1 MNQVEKKWQR
11 IWKKEN
17 IYKSSN
23 SRADKFYI
31 LVELAYSSGDLH
43 IGHWFGWTAP
53 DVYARFQRMQGKNVL
68 FPVGG
73 FDSFGLPAENAAIK
87 RGVDPET
94 WTNTNIN
101 TMRKQFESL
110 GPSFDWDCE
119 VVTSSPEYYK
129 WTQWLFLKL
138 YEHGLVYRTKAYANW
153 CPECKTVLANEHVEN
168 GCCWRHPDTPVIQ
181 KKVNQWFVKI
191 TDYADRLIWP
201 EKTKVD
207 WPKEHIIGQ
216 NNWIGKKE
224 GVLIKFKKENGGE
237 IEVFTTRP
245 ETLNAATFIAI
256 ADEKLYGSGANDKNK
271 IGVFTGEY
279 AINPLNGRKM
289 PIWKANY
296 VAADYGTGAV
306 MGVPAH
312 DERDMEFANKYNIDI
327 VDLKPEKNNFGVKHV
342 SYHLRDWSVSRHRYW
357 GAPVPII
364 YCDKCGTVPVPYED
378 LPVVLPKN
386 VDYTPR
392 GKPPLATASEWL
404 RVLCPKCNGP
414 AEREAETLDTFVDSS
429 WYFLRYPD
437 SKNNVEPFDKKII
450 NEWLP
455 IKVYFGGREHV
466 HGHTLYARF
475 ITKFLHDLGYLNFDE
490 FAQKRI
496 NHGIVLGPDGQKMS
510 KSRGNVVNPDAEVGK
525 YGADAVRMYLCF
537 MGPHE
542 QAAPWKRE
550 GVEGMSRFI
559 KRLWKLLSEYNDYV
573 VVSES
578 DSRELI
584 VKVHKAI
591 KKVTKDIEE
600 FHFNT
605 PIAVIMELVN
615 KMYEII
621 NKKNV
626 KRAEKGVRCAEWDF
640 AIETLTKLVA
650 PFAPHIAEEVW
661 RVVLGKKESV
671 HVSEWPKYKEEL
683 VLDEEVDIAVQV
695 NGKFRALIRVCSEDI
710 YNRNLIESKAKEVVV
725 VKKWIEGK
733 NYKVVFVSG
742 KLINFVTI

>member
-1 MNQVEKKWQR
+1 MNQIEKKWQR
-11 IWKKEN
+11 IWRKEN
-17 IYKSSN
+17 LYKSCN
-23 SRADKFYI
+23 SKPEKFYL

-53 DVYARFQRMQGKNVL
+53 DVYARFQRMRGKNVL

-138 YEHGLVYRTKAYANW
+138 YEHGLVYRSKAFANW
-153 CPECKTVLANEHVEN
+153 CPECKTVLANEHVEG
-168 GCCWRHPDTPVIQ
+168 GCCWRHPGTPVIQ
-181 KKVNQWFVKI
+181 KKVAQWFVKI

-201 EKTKVD
+201 EKPKVD
-207 WPKEHIIGQ
+207 WPKEHVLGQ
-216 NNWIGKKE
+216 NSWIGRKE
-224 GVLIKFKKENGGE
+224 GALIKFKKENGGE

-256 ADEKLYGSGANDKNK
+256 ADEKLGDSGAGERNK

-289 PIWKANY
+289 PIWRANY
-296 VAADYGTGAV
+296 VAADYGTGAI

-327 VDLKPEKNNFGVKHV
+327 VDLKPRKNNFGVNHV

-392 GKPPLATASEWL
+392 GKPPLATCPEWL
-404 RVLCPKCNGP
+404 NVSCPKCKNP
-414 AEREAETLDTFVDSS
+414 AKREAETLDTFVDSS

-437 SKNNVEPFDKKII
+437 SKNKNEPFDKKII

-455 IKVYFGGREHV
+455 VKVYFGGREHV

-475 ITKFLHDLGYLNFDE
+475 ITKFLHELGYLNFDE

-510 KSRGNVVNPDAEVGK
+510 KSRGNVVNPDAEVDK

-542 QAAPWKRE
+542 QAAPWQRE
-550 GVEGMSRFI
+550 GVEGMSRFV
-559 KRLWKLLSEYNDYV
+559 KRLWKLLSEYNDNMA
-573 VVSES
+573 VSDR
-578 DSRELI
+578 DSHDLI
-584 VKVHKAI
+584 VKTHKTI

-605 PIAVIMELVN
+605 PIAAIMELVN

-621 NKKNV
+621 GKQNTRKTKK
-626 KRAEKGVRCAEWDF
+626 GIRCTEWGF

-671 HVSEWPKYKEEL
+671 HISGWPKYKEEL
-683 VLDEEVDIAVQV
+683 VLDEEIDIVVQV
-695 NGKFRALIRVCSEDI
+695 NGKFRALIRVYSEDI
-710 YNRNLIESKAKEVVV
+710 DNQKLIESKAKETAA

-733 NYKVVFVSG
+733 NYKIVFVPG
-742 KLINFVTI
+742 KLINFVII

>member
-1 MNQVEKKWQR
+1 MNQIEKKWQR

-17 IYKSSN
+17 LYKSYN
-23 SRADKFYI
+23 SKPEKFYL

-53 DVYARFQRMQGKNVL
+53 DVYARFQRMRGKNVL

-138 YEHGLVYRTKAYANW
+138 YEHGLVYRSKAFANW
-153 CPECKTVLANEHVEN
+153 CPECKTVLANEHVES
-168 GCCWRHPDTPVIQ
+168 GCCWRHPGTPVVQ
-181 KKVNQWFVKI
+181 KKVAQWFVKI

-201 EKTKVD
+201 EKPKVD
-207 WPKEHIIGQ
+207 WPKEHVLGQ
-216 NNWIGKKE
+216 NNWIGRKE
-224 GVLIKFKKENGGE
+224 GALIKFKKDNGGE

-256 ADEKLYGSGANDKNK
+256 ADEKLGDSGTGERNK

-437 SKNNVEPFDKKII
+437 SKNKNEPFDKKII

-510 KSRGNVVNPDAEVGK
+510 KSRGNVVNPDAEVDK

-542 QAAPWKRE
+542 QAAPWQRE

-559 KRLWKLLSEYNDYV
+559 KRLWKLLSEYNDNV
-573 VVSES
+573 AVSES

-584 VKVHKAI
+584 VKTNKTI

-605 PIAVIMELVN
+605 PIAAIMELVN

-621 NKKNV
+621 GKQNT
-626 KRAEKGVRCAEWDF
+626 RRSEKDIRCAEWDF

-671 HVSEWPKYKEEL
+671 HISEWPKYKEEL
-683 VLDEEVDIAVQV
+683 VTDEEVDIAVQV
-695 NGKFRALIRVCSEDI
+695 NGKFRALIRVYSEDI
-710 YNRNLIESKAKEVVV
+710 NNRNLIESKAKEIAA
-725 VKKWIEGK
+725 VKKWIGGK
-733 NYKVVFVSG
+733 NYKTVFVSG
-742 KLINFVTI
+742 KLINFVII

>member
-17 IYKSSN
+17 IYKSCNNKS
-23 SRADKFYI
+23 DKFYI

-87 RGVDPET
+87 RGIDPET

-119 VVTSSPEYYK
+119 VVTSNPEYYK

-138 YEHGLVYRTKAYANW
+138 YERGLVYRSKAYANW
-153 CPECKTVLANEHVEN
+153 CPECKTVLANEHVES
-168 GCCWRHPDTPVIQ
+168 GCCWRHPGTPVVQ
-181 KKVNQWFVKI
+181 KRVDQWFVKI

-216 NNWIGKKE
+216 NNWIGRKE
-224 GVLIKFKKENGGE
+224 GVLIKFKKENSGE

-327 VDLKPEKNNFGVKHV
+327 VYLKPKKNNFGVKHV

-437 SKNNVEPFDKKII
+437 SKNKNEPFDKKII

-542 QAAPWKRE
+542 QAAPWQRE

-559 KRLWKLLSEYNDYV
+559 KRLWKLLSEYNDNV

-584 VKVHKAI
+584 FKVHKTI

-605 PIAVIMELVN
+605 PIAAIMELVN

-621 NKKNV
+621 GKQNI
-626 KRAEKGVRCAEWDF
+626 RRSEKGIRCAEWDF

-661 RVVLGKKESV
+661 RDVLGKKESV
-671 HVSEWPKYKEEL
+671 HISEWPKYKAEL
-683 VLDEEVDIAVQV
+683 VIDEEVDIAVQV
-695 NGKFRALIRVCSEDI
+695 NGKFRALIRVNSEDI
-710 YNRNLIESKAKEVVV
+710 ANRDLIESKAKKVSA

-733 NYKVVFVSG
+733 DYKVVFVSG
-742 KLINFVTI
+742 KLINFVII